1 MKLSKRLQC
10 IFDMI
15 PAGGIA
21 ADVGSDHGKLI
32 ISLFLEGKI
41 SKGYAIEN
49 KNGPFSRLKGEIEIN
64 KVDKNI
70 IPLLSDGISELP
82 MEVDRVI
89 VAGMG
94 GYLINDILK
103 SHQERLEN
111 VKWIIVDP
119 HNAIKEVREEI
130 TNLGYHIYDEE
141 MIYEDQ
147 IYYEIILFKK
157 GKGQELSEL
166 EKEFGPI
173 LLKKKS
179 TLFKQ
184 KYEEKLKSIRD
195 MIDKKAIPA
204 TKKAVLEAEIKRIE
218 EIL

>member
-49 KNGPFSRLKGEIEIN
+49 KNGPFTRLKGEIEIN

-70 IPLLSDGISELP
+70 IPLLSDGISKLP

-94 GYLINDILK
+94 GYLISDILK
-103 SHQERLEN
+103 SHQEKLEN
-111 VKWIIVDP
+111 VEWIIVDP

-204 TKKAVLEAEIKRIE
+204 TKKAILEAKIKRIE